1 MITREADYAI
11 RALVLLIDCEEKN
24 STITTLTLSEE
35 MDIPYRFL
43 RKILKKLRDNGF
55 IETKK
60 GKAGGI
66 RLKKGKTDISVL
78 DVLHSV
84 ARNSVELNS
93 CLSRDNG
100 CKRTDSCKLH
110 TALGTLQNHIDT
122 YLKDLTLDK
131 LI

>member
-11 RALVLLIDCEEKN
+11 RALLLLMDSEGEN
-24 STITTLTLSEE
+24 SIITTQTLSEE

-43 RKILKKLRDNGF
+43 RKILKKLRDSDF

-60 GKAGGI
+60 GKTGGI
-66 RLKKGKTDISVL
+66 KLKKKKNEISVL

-84 ARNSVELNS
+84 ARNAVELNS

-100 CKRTDSCKLH
+100 CKRNEFCKLH
-110 TALGTLQNHIDT
+110 KKLGILQTHINS
-122 YLKDLTLDK
+122 YLSDLTLNE
-131 LI
+131 LV

>member
-11 RALVLLIDCEEKN
+11 RALVLLINCEDKS

-43 RKILKKLRDNGF
+43 RKILKKLRDSGF

-60 GKAGGI
+60 GKSGGI
-66 RLKKGKTDISVL
+66 KLKKGKEDISVL

-93 CLSRDNG
+93 CLSGENG
-100 CKRTDSCKLH
+100 CKRNDSCKLH
-110 TALGTLQNHIDT
+110 TALGILQNQIDS
-122 YLKDLTLDK
+122 YLKELTLDK